1 MAKTEIKKNS
11 KKLSNSVSTK
21 SKNVED
27 SKAVSDVK
35 KSQVTG
41 QTENPEPV
49 NLTAGQKFFI
59 AMDKFGDFFILNI
72 LFFICCIPIVTIGA
86 SVTALYTVLIKMVKN
101 QEGVARRD
109 FFKAF
114 KRNFKPATFVW
125 LVIMVVGAAIYLQ
138 YAYVVSFKNQTASF
152 LLIILAFEM
161 MIVSMVVPLVFPLVA
176 RYTNTTFN
184 YFKNAFIISITNV
197 KEWLVILLHILLPL
211 LIYYVNPRM
220 LLYTCI
226 LWAIILYSIFTYSK
240 SIVMWKIFDRL
251 ENPDNDSK

>member
-72 LFFICCIPIVTIGA
+72 
-86 SVTALYTVLIKMVKN
+86 
-101 QEGVARRD
+101 D
-109 FFKAF
+109 
-114 KRNFKPATFVW
+114 VW
-125 LVIMVVGAAIYLQ
+125 NID
-138 YAYVVSFKNQTASF
+138 
-152 LLIILAFEM
+152 
-161 MIVSMVVPLVFPLVA
+161 
-176 RYTNTTFN
+176 NTHN
-184 YFKNAFIISITNV
+184 
-197 KEWLVILLHILLPL
+197 
-211 LIYYVNPRM
+211 
-220 LLYTCI
+220 
-226 LWAIILYSIFTYSK
+226 
-240 SIVMWKIFDRL
+240 
-251 ENPDNDSK
+251 